1 MFILKQLRRKKK
13 CSQTDLANAIGV
25 SLRTVQLYEKK
36 DANIPIKNLTKI
48 AAYFELTIAELYS
61 YEVNEEGIIYED
73 PKDLQLTTHNVQT
86 IEGGRFKLS
95 VPLISD
101 EKTKQF
107 VEDPDSISFLRAL
120 TWVDFIVTSYDGEDY
135 RAFDIATNAMSDNSI
150 FSIPNRAIVLGRSL
164 KLEILVQCLK
174 QGKRVFCIIVYRK
187 QILCK
192 EVLGFDEASNNIR
205 CHSLNNSPEYAD
217 FDIHISE
224 IDVMFEIVK
233 KQF

>member
-13 CSQTDLANAIGV
+13 CSQTDLAKAIGV

-48 AAYFELTIAELYS
+48 ASFFELTIAELYS
-61 YEVNEEGIIYED
+61 YEVNEEGIVYED
-73 PKDLQLTTHNVQT
+73 PKDLQVTSHNVQT
-86 IEGGRFKLS
+86 VDGGRFKLG
-95 VPLISD
+95 VPLISE
-101 EKTKQF
+101 EKAKEF
-107 VEDPDSISFLRAL
+107 AEDPENIGFLRTL
-120 TWVDFIVTSYDGEDY
+120 TWVDFVVASYDGEDY
-135 RAFDIATNAMSDNSI
+135 RAFDITTNAMSDSSI
-150 FSIPNRAIVLGRSL
+150 FSIPNHAIVLGRSL
-164 KLEILVQCLK
+164 KLEILAQRLK
-174 QGKRVFCIIVYRK
+174 QNKRVFCIIIYRK

-224 IDVMFEIVK
+224 VDTMFEIVK